1 MKFSIT
7 DKAYDARATWAVT
20 VGGRLLGTVSEF
32 GWNDFR
38 ITDAGPFCPA
48 SREPHGTPIEAANAL
63 VTARQMNPAEQVDA
77 SGLMGIERDVLVFEG
92 TEPTDTARQIEAARL
107 GVSPTIYAQI
117 VRTLRENPRAYAL
130 NPQTVERMRAR
141 HEAALARTAR
151 FRRQAP
157 AALAQA
163 S

>member
-1 MKFSIT
+1 MKFSVT
-7 DKAYDARATWAVT
+7 DKACDARTTWAVT
-20 VGGRLLGTVSEF
+20 DGGRLLGTVSEF

-38 ITDAGPFCPA
+38 ITDAGPYCPV
-48 SREPHGTPIEAANAL
+48 SPEPHRTPIEAADAL
-63 VTARQMNPAEQVDA
+63 ATVRQMNPAERVDT
-77 SGLMGIERDVLVFEG
+77 SGLVGIERDVLAFEG
-92 TEPTDTARQIEAARL
+92 AEPTDTAREIEAARL
-107 GVSPTIYAQI
+107 GVSPTVYAQI
-117 VRTLRENPRAYAL
+117 VRTLREDPRAYAL